1 MFKKFLTLLFT
12 ISISLNA
19 IQINPETTAQLA
31 NDSYDEVEKFIKSYK
46 GKITKDDIDSVRF
59 YRIENEDIIV
69 LVFRGTSNTDN
80 FLTDING
87 VDEEF
92 LNKGVFVH
100 RGFYSI
106 SKKVDKKVALNKKK
120 TIYLVGHSLGGSVA
134 LLYAATLYEKGY
146 NVNVYTFGMP
156 PAGDQK
162 FVQKYK
168 KIHHERYFHVFDPV
182 PMLHTPTLSTISR
195 QLNLKAFWNDKRSIG
210 DLISSIKNTPM
221 TFKHHGINH
230 KLTTEVYQSEKDKKQ
245 SLFFKTL
252 TRPLAYHSISN
263 YIYALGK
270 EEDIFEMVEGNMQDS
285 GTNSGAKLT
294 RKKEIKI
301 IPSILEGTNPL
312 DVDFYIE
319 ANGNKILSYYFNF
332 DGREFIKNDLEK
344 NLMNYRFEKSGM
356 HKVVIAIKTKDGITK
371 KEFNIKTR
379 FPTWAEYQEQV
390 TKDFS
395 NFKKENQIN

>member
-1 MFKKFLTLLFT
+1 MFKKILTLIFT
-12 ISISLNA
+12 SIISLQA
-19 IQINPETTAQLA
+19 IQITPETTAQLA
-31 NDSYDEVEKFIKSYK
+31 NDSYDEVEKFIRSYK
-46 GKITKDDIDSVRF
+46 GKITKDDVDAVRF
-59 YRIENEDIIV
+59 YRIENDDIIV
-69 LVFRGTSNTDN
+69 IVFRGTSNSDN
-80 FLTDING
+80 FLTDMNG
-87 VDEEF
+87 IDEEF
-92 LNKGVFVH
+92 LGKGVFVH

-106 SKKVDKKVALNKKK
+106 SKRVDKKIALNKKK

-162 FVQKYK
+162 FVDRYK
-168 KIHHERYFHVFDPV
+168 NIHHERYFHVFDPV

-195 QLNLKAFWNDKRSIG
+195 QLNLKAFWNDKRSIS

-221 TFKHHGINH
+221 TFKHHGIDH

-270 EEDIFEMVEGNMQDS
+270 QEDIFEMVEDNVANS
-285 GTNSGAKLT
+285 GTNSGGVVNT
-294 RKKEIKI
+294 KKEVQIF
-301 IPSILEGTNPL
+301 PSILEGTNPL

-319 ANGNKILSYYFNF
+319 PNGNEILSYYFSF
-332 DGREFIKNDLEK
+332 DGRELIKKELEK

-356 HKVVIAIKTKDGITK
+356 HKVIIAIKTKNGITR
-371 KEFNIKTR
+371 KEFDIKTR
-379 FPTWAEYQEQV
+379 FPTWEEYKEQV
-390 TKDFS
+390 TKDFDE
-395 NFKKENQIN
+395 FKKENIPK